1 MTYYHVNYNFV
12 CHDSLVFMKAMLKR
26 LNFLLCIPFLVSCS
40 QTLVSLVS
48 IPKLNGVPYESRAI
62 PLDNV
67 NVWVDLEGEDVSA
80 TFNILMLP
88 ISTKNHPLRHN
99 NAVNVGFISKSG
111 RVKIDVDFSSI
122 ELKIGNPYRRIK
134 PQKIRAKRNSKN
146 GCTKISGL
154 PPILRDTTFSEA
166 SSFTVDAG
174 EWTCFYLTFDVG
186 EHDFFDPVTLEFGEV
201 RVNQVSKKIPLIE
214 FDKYLDEHH
223 TSQ

>member
-12 CHDSLVFMKAMLKR
+12 CHDSFMKAMLKR
-26 LNFLLCIPFLVSCS
+26 LYFLLCIPFLVSCS

-48 IPKLNGVPYESRAI
+48 IPKLNGVPYESRVI
-62 PLDNV
+62 PLEYV
-67 NVWVDLEGEDVSA
+67 NLWIDLVEGEYLSVTS
-80 TFNILMLP
+80 NILLLP
-88 ISTKNHPLRHN
+88 ISTQNRIPRHSN
-99 NAVNVGFISKSG
+99 SLNVGFISKSG

-134 PQKIRAKRNSKN
+134 LQKIWAKWVSKN
-146 GCTKISGL
+146 GCTESGPSL
-154 PPILRDTTFSEA
+154 PLRDTTFSEA
-166 SSFTVDAG
+166 SSFTVDTD
-174 EWTCFYLTFDVG
+174 EWTCFYLIFDVG